1 MILAM
6 HILNMK
12 ENQNDRELLAVLL
25 PPAITAAGILIMYI
39 LYKLYF

>member
-1 MILAM
+1 M

-12 ENQNDRELLAVLL
+12 DHRSDHELLAVLL
-25 PPAITAAGILIMYI
+25 PPAVTAAGILIMYI